1 MTAHH
6 VLALDVGTSSVRAMI
21 GAFDGERL
29 TLEENDRFYHMPVE
43 TPSGIYW
50 NLPGIYQRLEE
61 LISGA
66 LMRRNAIQSLSLDAW
81 GTDMVALDRSG
92 DLITNGIS
100 TRDVRFRGAKEE
112 FFRLIPRDEIY
123 ARTGIQFLDWNTL
136 YLLYSLNREKPWLK
150 DAAER
155 WLFAPDCL
163 LYLLTGERICDYT
176 IASTSQMLNPESG
189 KWDQQLVCA
198 AGVHPASLGTP
209 ERGKLLGEARASGL
223 QVYSGCSHD
232 TAAAVAGTPIG
243 GKDELYI
250 IAGSWA
256 MMGAELSEPVVS
268 SAAQKC
274 GFSNEGGVDGS
285 IRFLKNSMG
294 MWLIQESRR
303 EWARQGTEMSFGDLA
318 AAGTEETPY
327 RAIIDVNEPRLQS
340 AGDVPG
346 IIRELCAQSG
356 QFVPQSAGEVVRVIN
371 DSLAFKFRI
380 QLEEIE
386 RCTGRRYG
394 TIHVVAG
401 GSRDASLCQAIA
413 DVTGCRVLAGPS
425 EASAYGNCMSQ
436 LICSGM
442 VKDLSEAR
450 QVLRNS
456 IHMREFLPCGSA
468 EIEDLVARMRS
479 SIQSTVSRTQNRER
493 GGLK

>member
-21 GAFDGERL
+21 GAFDGGKL
-29 TLEENDRFYHMPVE
+29 TIEENGRFYHLPVE
-43 TPSGIYW
+43 TPSGVYW
-50 NLPGIYQRLEE
+50 DMHGIYQRLEE
-61 LISGA
+61 LVFDA
-66 LMRRNAIQSLSLDAW
+66 QRRIGTIQSLSLDAW

-92 DLITNGIS
+92 DLITSGIS
-100 TRDVRFRGAKEE
+100 TRDTRFHGVKEE
-112 FFRLIPRDEIY
+112 FSRLIPQNEIY

-150 DAAER
+150 DVADR
-155 WLFAPDCL
+155 WLFAPDCF
-163 LYLLTGERICDYT
+163 LYLLTGEKICDYT
-176 IASTSQMLNPESG
+176 IASTSQMLNPESRE
-189 KWDQQLVCA
+189 WDQQLVCA
-198 AGVHPASLGTP
+198 AGVHPSRLGTP
-209 ERGKLLGEARASGL
+209 ERGRFLGKARVSGL
-223 QVYSGCSHD
+223 KVYSGCSHD
-232 TAAAVAGTPIG
+232 TAAAVAGTPIM
-243 GKDELYI
+243 GKNELYI

-256 MMGAELSEPVVS
+256 MMGAELTKPIVS
-268 SAAQKC
+268 SAAEKH
-274 GFSNEGGVDGS
+274 GFSNEGSVDGS

-303 EWARQGTEMSFGDLA
+303 EWARQGMKMSFDELA
-318 AAGTEETPY
+318 TAGAVAESC
-327 RAIIDVNEPRLQS
+327 RAIIDVNDPRLQS
-340 AGDVPG
+340 TGDIPG
-346 IIRELCAQSG
+346 VIRSLCAQSR
-356 QFVPQSAGEVVRVIN
+356 QFVPQTIGEIVRVIN

-386 RCTGRRYG
+386 CCTGQKYD

-442 VKDLSEAR
+442 VKNLYEAR
-450 QVLRNS
+450 QVLLNS
-456 IHMREFLPCGSA
+456 IHMREFLPRGST
-468 EIEDLVARMRS
+468 EIEDLVEHMRS
-479 SIQSTVSRTQNRER
+479 SIKSTVSKTQNRER